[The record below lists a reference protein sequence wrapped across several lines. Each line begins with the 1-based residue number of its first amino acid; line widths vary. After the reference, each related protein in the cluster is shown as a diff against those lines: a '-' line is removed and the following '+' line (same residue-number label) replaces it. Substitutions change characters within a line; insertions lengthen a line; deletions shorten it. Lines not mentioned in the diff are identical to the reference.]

1 MIFKS
6 LMEVKMKKDNIILQK
21 TYQFALRI
29 IKVCLF
35 LREKGHYEIASQI
48 FRSGTSIGA
57 NTEEAVGGQSEKDLQ
72 SKLSIAYKEAR
83 ESHFWIRLLRDSNII
98 TLKMAESFLN
108 DCEEIQKIL
117 GSIIKTLKAN
127 NN

>member
-1 MIFKS
+1 
-6 LMEVKMKKDNIILQK
+6 MEVEMKKDNIILQK

-29 IKVCLF
+29 IKLCQF
-35 LREKGHYEIASQI
+35 LREKGHYEIANQI

-57 NTEEAVGGQSEKDLQ
+57 NSEEAVGGQSEKDFQ

-98 TLKMAESFLN
+98 TTKMAESFLN

-117 GSIIKTLKAN
+117 GSIIKTLKAKN
-127 NN
+127 N

>member
-1 MIFKS
+1 
-6 LMEVKMKKDNIILQK
+6 MKKDNIILQK
-21 TYQFALRI
+21 TYRFALRI
-29 IKVCLF
+29 IKLCQF
-35 LREKGHYEIASQI
+35 LREKGHYEIANQI

-57 NTEEAVGGQSEKDLQ
+57 NSEEAVGGQSEKDFQ

-98 TLKMAESFLN
+98 TTKMAESFLN

-117 GSIIKTLKAN
+117 GSIIKTLKAKN
-127 NN
+127 N

>member
-1 MIFKS
+1 
-6 LMEVKMKKDNIILQK
+6 MEVKMKKDNIILQK

-29 IKVCLF
+29 IKLCQF
-35 LREKGHYEIASQI
+35 LREKGHYEIANQI

-57 NTEEAVGGQSEKDLQ
+57 NTEEAVGGQSEKDFQ

-117 GSIIKTLKAN
+117 GSIIKTLKAKN
-127 NN
+127 N